1 LRVSSRIAL
10 LLSASLPAVTGS
22 TSAWADDR
30 IGNAPAALPD
40 ATPNGTADAA
50 LDVTQAGEP
59 APPMVNTEGEPGVD
73 ANNDGLDDVT
83 GEILVSASR
92 IKGVVQAEQPPIVTL
107 DEEAIASYGVSSIQD
122 LLAVLAPQTDTG
134 RGRGSGGPVI
144 LLNGMRIAS
153 FREMRGL
160 PPEAIRRVE
169 VLPEEVALKYGYR
182 PDQRVVNFILKDHY
196 KSLSTETE
204 ASVPGNG
211 SYSALS
217 EEATLTRIAN
227 KARVNVT
234 GTVSTQSAI
243 TEAERGIV
251 QPNGNASSVPG
262 DPAAADF
269 RTLQPK
275 ADSAA
280 LNATW
285 SKPIGLGTGL
295 TLNALAQRDYS
306 RSWNG
311 LNTVVLGDVTRTTA
325 LPEPLTT
332 RTYTTT
338 LSAGAGLNTGLG
350 AWQLSVTADGSHVT
364 TDTRT
369 DRLADLSG
377 LQDLVDTGAL
387 SPAGTL
393 PADGIVSRGYD
404 RALSRTDSLSSL
416 ATINGQPFRL
426 PGGAASLTVK
436 TGFAYSGIHSTD
448 TRTSA
453 GAIDLKRG
461 DAQVGFSL
469 DLPIT
474 SRREN
479 FGGFLGNLS
488 LNLNGEA
495 HRLSDFGGLYD
506 YGAGLTWRPTEKLSF
521 TATFIGAETAPTLTQ
536 LGAPSTVIQNVAI
549 YDFVKGQTV
558 LATVT
563 SGGNPDLL
571 KERQRDVKLA
581 GNWTL
586 PFLPNSTFI
595 LEYFRNRSFNTS
607 NSFPLLTAEVEAAY
621 PGRVTRD
628 SDGNILA
635 VDQSPVTFAREQSDS
650 LRYGINLTGN
660 FGKPDPTMARRG
672 FGGGGM
678 GRAMRGM
685 MPPPGDMGDGGPPSG
700 GPPPGGPPPG
710 GTPPG
715 GLAPSGA
722 AGPGGPPPGG
732 RGMGGPGGRGGS
744 DGRGRWNLSLTHT
757 IMLMN
762 RVQLTPDGTVYDLLG
777 GSALSGTGVAR
788 HSVEMEGGGFYRGF
802 GLRFTG
808 TYTGAAH
815 ADSGAA
821 SLDFRPIAKF
831 NLRVFA
837 DLGRQASVV
846 KAVPFFKDS
855 RVSLGINNLFDAT
868 QRVTDQ
874 NGDVPLRYRAG
885 YLNPTGRVFKVE
897 FRKQF

>member
-1 LRVSSRIAL
+1 MIARNA
-10 LLSASLPAVTGS
+10 ASLSLLAVLMPAVPALAQETA
-22 TSAWADDR
+22 TP
-30 IGNAPAALPD
+30 APAAASASADPQPPVSVNGEAL
-40 ATPNGTADAA
+40 ATDTDGD
-50 LDVTQAGEP
+50 
-59 APPMVNTEGEPGVD
+59 GVD
-73 ANNDGLDDVT
+73 DD
-83 GEILVSASR
+83 GEILVIATRLKGQVTAS
-92 IKGVVQAEQPPIVTL
+92 QPPIITL
-107 DEEAIASYGVSSIQD
+107 DEEDVASYGAGSIQE
-122 LLAVLAPQTDTG
+122 LLAALAPQTGSG
-134 RGRGSGGPVI
+134 RGRGDGAPVV
-144 LLNGMRIAS
+144 LLNGMRIS
-153 FREMRGL
+153 GFREMRGL

-182 PDQRVVNFILKDHY
+182 PDQRVVNFILKDNYH
-196 KSLSTETE
+196 SFGSETDVNLP
-204 ASVPGNG
+204 ARGG
-211 SYSALS
+211 YSDVK
-217 EEATLTRIAN
+217 EEATLAQIAN
-227 KARVNVT
+227 GSRLNVT
-234 GTVSTQSAI
+234 GTYERQSAL

-251 QPNGNASSVPG
+251 QATAPVAGSP
-262 DPAAADF
+262 DPADF
-269 RTLQPK
+269 RTLTPSTR
-275 ADSAA
+275 SAA
-280 LNATW
+280 LNATLA
-285 SKPIGLGTGL
+285 KPLGGGAGL
-295 TLNALAQRDYS
+295 TLNALVQRDS
-306 RSWNG
+306 SDALNG
-311 LNTVVLGDVTRTTA
+311 LRITDPTDPLATTRRTT
-325 LPEPLTT
+325 TI
-332 RTYTTT
+332 
-338 LSAGAGLNTGLG
+338 SAGAALNKPLG
-350 AWQLSVTADGSHVT
+350 NWQLSVTADGSHVASQSYIET
-364 TDTRT
+364 NRSLATDT
-369 DRLADLSG
+369 AMSK
-377 LQDLVDTGAL
+377 
-387 SPAGTL
+387 
-393 PADGIVSRGYD
+393 
-404 RALSRTDSLSSL
+404 TDSLTSL
-416 ATINGQPFRL
+416 ATISGSPLRL
-426 PGGAASLTVK
+426 PGGEVSLTGK
-436 TGFAYSGIHSTD
+436 AGFEWSGITSND
-448 TRTSA
+448 TRTLA
-453 GAIDLKRG
+453 GDTRLKRG
-461 DAQVGFSL
+461 DAQASFSL

-685 MPPPGDMGDGGPPSG
+685 MPPPGDMGDGGAPSG
-700 GPPPGGPPPG
+700 GPPPGGP
-710 GTPPG
+710 PPG

-815 ADSGAA
+815 ADSGAT